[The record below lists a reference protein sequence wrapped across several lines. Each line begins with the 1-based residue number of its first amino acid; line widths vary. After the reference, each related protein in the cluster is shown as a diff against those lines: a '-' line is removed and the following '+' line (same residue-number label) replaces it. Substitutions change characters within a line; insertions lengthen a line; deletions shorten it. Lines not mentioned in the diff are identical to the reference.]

1 MRPLP
6 EELLLPR
13 GVAEAILVTILE
25 GAFWWRTD
33 DERNGATHY
42 NYDGAWALS
51 PEFAAL
57 LQPLI
62 DYAHKDPFDEG

>member
-13 GVAEAILVTILE
+13 GVAEAMLVLILE
-25 GAFWWRTD
+25 GAGWWKVD
-33 DERNGATHY
+33 DERFGRVEYH
-42 NYDGAWALS
+42 YDGAWALS
-51 PEFAAL
+51 TEFAAL

-62 DYAHKDPFDEG
+62 EYAHKDPFDEG